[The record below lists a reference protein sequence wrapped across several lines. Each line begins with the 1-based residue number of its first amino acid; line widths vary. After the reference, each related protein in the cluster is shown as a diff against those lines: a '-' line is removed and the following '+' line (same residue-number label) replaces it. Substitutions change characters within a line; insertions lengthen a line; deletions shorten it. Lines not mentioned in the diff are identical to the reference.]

1 MSQPGSGDGREGPS
15 VLGLGE
21 AGVATQDHSP
31 GSVPKASGVTATAW
45 PGEGKTLRRCQNLG
59 CLWEGGVQEVGGA

>member
-1 MSQPGSGDGREGPS
+1 MSQPGSGDGHEGPS

-21 AGVATQDHSP
+21 AGAATQDHSL

-45 PGEGKTLRRCQNLG
+45 PGEGL
-59 CLWEGGVQEVGGA
+59 